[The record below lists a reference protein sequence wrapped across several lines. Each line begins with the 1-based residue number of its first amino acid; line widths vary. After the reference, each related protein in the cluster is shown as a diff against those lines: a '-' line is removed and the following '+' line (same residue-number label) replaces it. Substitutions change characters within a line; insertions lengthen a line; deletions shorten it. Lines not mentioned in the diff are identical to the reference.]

1 MPGPA
6 RSGPGTNAAE
16 LEPTFNGEY
25 LRIMA
30 DHGDLG
36 LAYEWADAYPKM
48 KEAGVNAIYSY
59 QLFPNEQAAKKHG
72 MTPDEYIARSAGW
85 YESHGFQYW
94 ACGGILDSAAPLGR
108 VVGNPLF
115 RGVANDEPS
124 APGP

>member
-1 MPGPA
+1 MRPCIPILALALASAMPGPA

-72 MTPDEYIARSAGW
+72 MTPDEIHRAQRR
-85 YESHGFQYW
+85 
-94 ACGGILDSAAPLGR
+94 L
-108 VVGNPLF
+108 V
-115 RGVANDEPS
+115 
-124 APGP
+124 